1 MTGKTAGV
9 SFGKISGSARS
20 PFRRIR
26 ELLVREDIV
35 RAYSDR
41 ERERVTEVLRYQAGK
56 YRYMLN
62 GYDKRLRIQNKT

>member
-1 MTGKTAGV
+1 M
-9 SFGKISGSARS
+9 
-20 PFRRIR
+20 R
-26 ELLVREDIV
+26 EEIV

-41 ERERVTEVLRYQAGK
+41 ERERVTKVLRYQAGK